1 MNDLKAFLDAKVAQ
15 YNRPEFIAADPIAI
29 PHRFSRRQDIEI
41 TGFWAATLA
50 WGQRKTIINKASELI
65 ARMDGAPYDF
75 VRNHTPTDLKRFLS
89 FRHRTFN
96 ATDALYFLAFFQHY
110 YARHDSLE
118 DAFLPDSQDGQAFAR
133 VSEVGGTIPIIV
145 LSNSKNE
152 EAALQAIREGA
163 QDYLTKG
170 EIDSKLLKKAI
181 WYAIE
186 RNNLF
191 RDRLLVAQ
199 ELKSHERLL
208 QLITRIST
216 TFINLSSEQID
227 ESIELALK
235 MVGSF
240 LEADRAF
247 VIQINDGLPPERT
260 PGPAQRTGRERPTP
274 HLSDGV
280 AGRLRDNAAS
290 PETPTQPRLAVPQ
303 SVPQSAQR
311 FRNRP
316 EVLISA
322 GRPENSDGFRYE
334 WMAPDADPGAS
345 DSSGGILLD
354 VGTLRLADYGWIM
367 DDLRESG
374 VFVLNRPEELPP
386 PETAFRDGLR
396 VCGIE
401 SLLLVGIYYE
411 KKLAALFGLASR
423 QPAKLWNGETVSL
436 LNASGEVFYRAIKK
450 KQAEEAL
457 KESERN
463 HRTLVE
469 SINEGLVYV
478 DAAGYVVFVNDRVCQ
493 MLGYTSEELVGKE
506 AANPHLFD
514 KNYRNLIRRKRG
526 QRTGTPAVNQYELPI
541 RTSNQE
547 TRWMLVNGHTV
558 FNDRNETVGSLV
570 TLVDITDRKRA
581 EEKLQRVNQELKT
594 FIYRASHDLR
604 GPLASVLGLTNL
616 AQMQVNDGEA
626 LKFFDYIRV
635 SVSKLDRTLK
645 ALTDVANITQAV
657 EDFTEIDF
665 QRLIEEAVKTA
676 LDNNGINPP
685 TLVKTDLKVLQPV
698 RFLSGLQPL
707 RYVLENLIDNSV
719 KYGYP
724 GRPLQLTVRVAVTD
738 QSASIEVADN
748 GMGIAPA
755 LHGRVFDMFFRGN
768 ERSRGSGL
776 GLYVVEKLLSS
787 LNGNVRL
794 ESEEGVGS
802 RFFIHLKNMA

>member
-1 MNDLKAFLDAKVAQ
+1 MLDIRKLTILLV
-15 YNRPEFIAADPIAI
+15 EDDP
-29 PHRFSRRQDIEI
+29 
-41 TGFWAATLA
+41 G
-50 WGQRKTIINKASELI
+50 
-65 ARMDGAPYDF
+65 
-75 VRNHTPTDLKRFLS
+75 
-89 FRHRTFN
+89 
-96 ATDALYFLAFFQHY
+96 DALLI
-110 YARHDSLE
+110 RHLLKKIPALEVDLLVAGSLSHALTYLPAANLPRSTGDSPPKIDLILL
-118 DAFLPDSQDGQAFAR
+118 DLILPDSRDGQTFAL
-133 VSEVGGTIPIIV
+133 VSEVSGTIPIIV
-145 LSNSKNE
+145 LSNVKNE

-170 EIDSKLLKKAI
+170 EIDGKLLKKSI

-191 RDRLLVAQ
+191 RERLLASE

-235 MVGSF
+235 MVGNF

-247 VIQINDGLPPERT
+247 VIQINRGYP
-260 PGPAQRTGRERPTP
+260 PGPVQRTGSDHPAWADLPFGTAPVTGPANRLSRNRRE
-274 HLSDGV
+274 
-280 AGRLRDNAAS
+280 
-290 PETPTQPRLAVPQ
+290 QPRTAVAQLADQP
-303 SVPQSAQR
+303 R
-311 FRNRP
+311 DRRP
-316 EVLISA
+316 STIGGPARAES
-322 GRPENSDGFRYE
+322 PDGFRYE
-334 WMAPDADPGAS
+334 WVAPGVDAGAS
-345 DSSGGILLD
+345 DWPGGVPPDVGILGLSD
-354 VGTLRLADYGWIM
+354 PGWATE
-367 DDLRESG
+367 DLRESG
-374 VFVLNRPEELPP
+374 VFVLNSPEELPP
-386 PETAFRDGLR
+386 HEAAFRNALR
-396 VCGIE
+396 ACGIE
-401 SLLLVGIYYE
+401 SLLLVAIYYE
-411 KKLAALFGLASR
+411 KKLAALFGLTSR
-423 QPAKLWNGETVSL
+423 QPDKLWNGETISL

-450 KQAEEAL
+450 KQAEEAI

-478 DAAGYVVFVNDRVCQ
+478 DAAGYVLFVNDRVCQ
-493 MLGYTSEELVGKE
+493 MLGYASEELVGKE
-506 AANPHLFD
+506 AANPLLFD
-514 KNYRNLIRRKRG
+514 ENYRNLIRRKRG
-526 QRTGTPAVNQYELPI
+526 PRPGASASNQYELPI
-541 RTSNQE
+541 RTRNKE
-547 TRWMLVNGHTV
+547 TRWMLVNIVNGHTV

-626 LKFFDYIRV
+626 LKFFDYIRT

-665 QRLIEEAVKTA
+665 QYLIEEVLKATLV
-676 LDNNGINPP
+676 NNGVDPP
-685 TLVKTDLKVLQPV
+685 TVETEVKVRQPV
-698 RFLSGLQPL
+698 RFLSVLQPL
-707 RYVLENLIDNSV
+707 RYVLENIIDNSV

-724 GRPLQLTVRVAVTD
+724 GRPLQLTVHVAVTD
-738 QSASIEVADN
+738 QFASIEVADN

-776 GLYVVEKLLSS
+776 GLYVVDKLLGS

-794 ESEEGVGS
+794 ESEEDVGS